1 MEKKYPKNSNVLDKE
16 WQDMVTKLLKP
27 MSRLRLTIE
36 EEQIIKKIT
45 DKL

>member
-1 MEKKYPKNSNVLDKE
+1 
-16 WQDMVTKLLKP
+16 MVTKLLKP
-27 MSRLRLTIE
+27 MSRLRLSNE